1 MSRYRVSVD
10 IGGTFTDFVVQIVD
24 PDLSRGLRSNGYAF
38 TGKVLSTPDDPARGV
53 ITGLTGLF
61 HDLRE
66 IEFLV
71 HGTTVGLNAFLER
84 RGARVLLLTTAGFRD
99 VYTIARGDRK
109 KLYALQYRKPEP
121 LIPPHDIHAVRER
134 VRWDGSV
141 QAELHS
147 EDFEPIIEKIRAE
160 GIKSVAICFLHAYV
174 NPEHEL
180 QARKLLQ
187 ERIPGISISL
197 SHEIAREW
205 REYERASSTV
215 LNAYVAP
222 IVERYLNS
230 LESQARERG
239 LLSTLYVMQSNGGVM
254 TAAAARSLPV
264 QTFLSGPVGGTIGG
278 QALSQA
284 MNRPNLLCVDMGG
297 TSFDASLIINGQ
309 PSFAS
314 ETALEGLPVLMSL
327 VDIHTIGAGGG
338 SLAWLEAGALRVGPR
353 SAGADPGPACY
364 GLGGTEPTVT
374 DANLFLGRMNP
385 DYFLGG
391 RMDLDRQAAE
401 KAIRKVAD
409 QLGLSTEALA
419 EGMLAVINARMADAM
434 RTITVRQ
441 GIDPREYSLVAF
453 GGAGPMHAVALAEE
467 LDIKEVIVPWA
478 PGTFSAWGMLQT
490 NVRHDLTQTFYQ
502 TMQATTPEDLEG
514 VYKQLEEQG
523 RAILRGEEVPDE
535 HMGFLRTADMRY
547 IGQEYSVNVP
557 VSLGGRNGESGESVG
572 ARVVRSGG
580 EDLYG
585 RPPEGPLSS
594 PVGLEAITARFHDA
608 YKTRY
613 GHSTPGAPIEFV
625 NLRLA
630 AFGKLERHTSGFR
643 PMKGDQ
649 GYDTGSRDVIF
660 HGQVVPTKFYRRD
673 RLPIGITLAGP
684 HVIEEETATTVVPPG
699 WISRVDELGNI
710 IITRVGPDLP
720 V

>member
-10 IGGTFTDFVVQIVD
+10 IGGTFTDFVVYD
-24 PDLSRGLRSNGYAF
+24 EEKGYAF

-53 ITGLTGLF
+53 ITGLT
-61 HDLRE
+61 DL
-66 IEFLV
+66 IGNLGHIAFLV
-71 HGTTVGLNAFLER
+71 HGTTVGVNAFLER
-84 RGARVLLLTTAGFRD
+84 RGARVLLVTTDGFHD

-121 LIPPHDIHAVRER
+121 LIPPHDIHTVRER

-141 QAELHS
+141 QEELHW
-147 EDFEPIIEKIRAE
+147 EDFEPIIEKIRTE
-160 GIKSVAICFLHAYV
+160 GIKAVAISFLHAYV

-187 ERIPGISISL
+187 ERVPGLSISL

-205 REYERASSTV
+205 REYERSSSAV

-222 IVERYLNS
+222 IVERYLSS
-230 LESQARERG
+230 LALQARERG
-239 LLSTLYVMQSNGGVM
+239 LRSTLYVMQSNGGVM
-254 TAAAARSLPV
+254 TATAARSLPI

-284 MNRPNLLCVDMGG
+284 LKRPNLLCVDMGG

-364 GLGGTEPTVT
+364 GLGGTQPTVT

-391 RMDLDRQAAE
+391 HMQLDEEAAA
-401 KAIRKVAD
+401 KAMRGVAD
-409 QLGLSTEALA
+409 QLGLSAEALA
-419 EGMLAVINARMADAM
+419 EGMLAVINAKMADAM
-434 RTITVRQ
+434 RTITVKQ

-490 NVRHDLTQTFYQ
+490 NVRHDLTQTFYR
-502 TMQATTPEDLEG
+502 TMQATTQEDLEE
-514 VYKQLEEQG
+514 VYWQLEEQG
-523 RAILRGEEVPDE
+523 RAILHSEEVPGE

-557 VSLGGRNGESGESVG
+557 VSFE
-572 ARVVRSGG
+572 GG
-580 EDLYG
+580 ED
-585 RPPEGPLSS
+585 
-594 PVGLEAITARFHDA
+594 GLEALTAGFHDA
-608 YKTRY
+608 YKTHY

-625 NLRLA
+625 NLRMA
-630 AFGKLERHTSGFR
+630 AFGKLERHTAGFR
-643 PMKGDQ
+643 PAEEAQ
-649 GYDTGSRDVIF
+649 SHDTGTRPVIF
-660 HGQVVPTKFYRRD
+660 QGQVVQAKFYRRD
-673 RLPIGITLAGP
+673 RLPISIVLAGP
-684 HVIEEETATTVVPPG
+684 NVIEEETATTVVPPG

-710 IITRVGPDLP
+710 IITRKER
-720 V
+720 

>member
-10 IGGTFTDFVVQIVD
+10 IGGTFTDFVVYD
-24 PDLSRGLRSNGYAF
+24 EEKEYAF

-53 ITGLTGLF
+53 ITGLT
-61 HDLRE
+61 DL
-66 IEFLV
+66 IGYLGQIAFLV

-84 RGARVLLLTTAGFRD
+84 RGARVLLVTTAGFHD
-99 VYTIARGDRK
+99 IYTIARGDRK

-121 LIPPHDIHAVRER
+121 LIPPRDIHTVRER

-141 QAELHS
+141 QEELHC
-147 EDFEPIIEKIRAE
+147 EGFEPVIEKIRTE
-160 GIKSVAICFLHAYV
+160 GIKAVAICFLHAYV

-187 ERIPGISISL
+187 ERVPGLSISL

-205 REYERASSTV
+205 REYERSSSAV

-222 IVERYLNS
+222 IVERYLSS
-230 LESQARERG
+230 LVLQGRARG
-239 LLSTLYVMQSNGGVM
+239 LRSTLYVMQSNGGVM
-254 TAAAARSLPV
+254 TATAARSLPV

-284 MNRPNLLCVDMGG
+284 LNRPNLLCVDMGG

-309 PSFAS
+309 PSFS
-314 ETALEGLPVLMSL
+314 TETALEGLPVLMSL

-364 GLGGTEPTVT
+364 GLGGTQPTVT

-385 DYFLGG
+385 GYFLGG
-391 RMDLDRQAAE
+391 HMKLDEQAAG
-401 KAIRKVAD
+401 KSIRGVAD
-409 QLGLSTEALA
+409 QLGLTAEALA
-419 EGMLAVINARMADAM
+419 EGMLAVINAKMADAM
-434 RTITVRQ
+434 RTITVKQ

-502 TMQATTPEDLEG
+502 TMRATTREDLEG
-514 VYKQLEEQG
+514 VYGQLEGQG
-523 RAILRGEEVPDE
+523 RAILHSEEVPGE

-557 VSLGGRNGESGESVG
+557 VSFENGE
-572 ARVVRSGG
+572 
-580 EDLYG
+580 D
-585 RPPEGPLSS
+585 
-594 PVGLEAITARFHDA
+594 GLEALTTRFHDA
-608 YKTRY
+608 YKTHY

-625 NLRLA
+625 NLRMA
-630 AFGKLERHTSGFR
+630 AFGKLERHSAGFR
-643 PMKGDQ
+643 PVEEEQ
-649 GYDTGSRDVIF
+649 GYDTSTRDVIF
-660 HGQVVPTKFYRRD
+660 QGQAVPAQFYRRE
-673 RLPIGITLAGP
+673 RLPIGMVMAGP

-710 IITRVGPDLP
+710 IITREEC
-720 V
+720 